1 MRASVSKNVAAIK
14 AASIEIGSRI
24 EEAEDIEA
32 AVKLCEKLT
41 EACRL
46 DHEAGFQIL
55 RPLRMPTGF
64 LNVRLIDGATGHC
77 CGGICNF
84 EGRAVTPIGISSS
97 IRFQEFLDGGKFD
110 RVQLLPTVD
119 KGVIELRIIC
129 TPKT

>member
-1 MRASVSKNVAAIK
+1 MVHSMRFALVGNSSEFADLFMWRKIMRASVSKNVAAIK

-55 RPLRMPTGF
+55 RPLRMPTGSKWRWS
-64 LNVRLIDGATGHC
+64 VMSGDGFASSASART
-77 CGGICNF
+77 
-84 EGRAVTPIGISSS
+84 TPPMTTIMM
-97 IRFQEFLDGGKFD
+97 L
-110 RVQLLPTVD
+110 
-119 KGVIELRIIC
+119 
-129 TPKT
+129 